1 MTIDSKAKMFLEQ
14 IQRRLKQF
22 NISHQV
28 MESKCDQSKSADSM
42 PFKCNYMIIMY
53 LQNNNLGHQDTYIYL
68 NAVDD
73 TYSLVAVR
81 TSRTTETLINISRQ
95 LGMLYGVPFK
105 RMERIQGEIDSY
117 YFIF

>member
-1 MTIDSKAKMFLEQ
+1 MTIDDKAKMFLEQ

-22 NISHQV
+22 NIPHQV
-28 MESKCDQSKSADSM
+28 MESKCDQSKSAVPM
-42 PFKCNYMIIMY
+42 PFKCNYMIAMY

-68 NAVDD
+68 NAIGD

-81 TSRTTETLINISRQ
+81 TSRTTNTLINISNQ

-105 RMERIQGEIDSY
+105 RLEKVQGEVENY